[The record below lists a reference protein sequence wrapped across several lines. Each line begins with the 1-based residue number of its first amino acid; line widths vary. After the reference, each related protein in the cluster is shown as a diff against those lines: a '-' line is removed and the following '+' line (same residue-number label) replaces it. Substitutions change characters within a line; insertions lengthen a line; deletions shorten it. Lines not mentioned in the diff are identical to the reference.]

1 MHSYFPSKTVPN
13 YACKASIPACTS
25 VAQGSENTGLL
36 SLVAHPVD
44 MPSKFCRH
52 FSTNKIFRVNHFEFY
67 SYCWPFTAS
76 QGVTINSSSKTVSN
90 LTCVVSILVQAQHKN
105 QKSELLGPLSLVT
118 HPADSPLKFWR
129 HFNTNKIFVLCKNYF
144 KVGFMAYFVILSL
157 SLVFFLSWNP
167 KMFCIKDVM

>member
-52 FSTNKIFRVNHFEFY
+52 FNTNKIFRVNHFKFY

-105 QKSELLGPLSLVT
+105 QKSELVGPLSLVT

-129 HFNTNKIFVLCKNYF
+129 HFNTNKIFVLSKNYF

-157 SLVFFLSWNP
+157 SLVFFFKLEP
-167 KMFCIKDVM
+167 QKVLH